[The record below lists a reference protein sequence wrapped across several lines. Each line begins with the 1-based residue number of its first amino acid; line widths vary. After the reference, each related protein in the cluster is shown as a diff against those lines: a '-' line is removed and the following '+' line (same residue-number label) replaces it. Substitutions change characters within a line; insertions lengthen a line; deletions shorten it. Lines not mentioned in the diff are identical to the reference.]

1 MVLKSDFMKQEEPIQ
16 ESGPGRVGGLLS
28 SRKSRALLDKVL
40 EAVDVE
46 RTKVPVA
53 KQEQAVHEIELVLK
67 EAQGKKA
74 ATVQGFVID
83 AGDSLV
89 GKQCAACKGALAKG
103 DLVVKAKDLTV
114 IHARCANE

>member
-1 MVLKSDFMKQEEPIQ
+1 M
-16 ESGPGRVGGLLS
+16 S

-40 EAVDVE
+40 EAVGME
-46 RTKVPVA
+46 RRKVPVP
-53 KQEQAVHEIELVLK
+53 KQELAVHEIELVLK

-74 ATVQGFVID
+74 TTVQGFVLD
-83 AGDSLV
+83 ADDSMV
-89 GKQCAACKGALAKG
+89 AKQCGACKGRLSEG